1 MIQRKQTLWFLASSI
16 IAALAFVLPFG
27 FKNTTSLNSY
37 QIKIRD
43 FDAKTET
50 LLILLFGAIV
60 LVNLGAIFFFFFRN
74 WQISTAILGI
84 VLGVVAFAYEIY
96 FSTKEGN
103 TITFGI
109 ANSVLYIG
117 LLLPLLTIA
126 LTFLA
131 MRGVQQDIKL
141 LKETDRLR

>member
-37 QIKIRD
+37 HINIRD
-43 FDAKTET
+43 FDAQTEII
-50 LLILLFGAIV
+50 LILLFGAIV
-60 LVNLGAIFFFFFRN
+60 VVNLCAIFLFKKRPL
-74 WQISTAILGI
+74 QITASFVGI

-117 LLLPLLTIA
+117 LLLPLLSVA